1 MDTPQISRRTMLI
14 GAASMFALAGCGLQR
29 GGMAGGMPSRTQVV
43 VHTGPGGGSDVFAR
57 QVIKLMQTDKLIA
70 ENWPVRNQTEGSG
83 IGAMSYLRG
92 RKGRVDTIAAVTPT
106 WLVTPLTLSGTTVS
120 ITELQPIAAL
130 LVEPQIVAVHADAPF
145 RTVTDF
151 IEGAKKQPDHLVQVG
166 GSITATDSLTGKA
179 LQAKTNTQ
187 WKYLSFAD
195 SGQRIAALLRGDAQM
210 MIGAST
216 DFLDQVKVGAV
227 RVIATVA
234 DRKVATFPDLTSIT
248 AQGLDV
254 GPLPEE
260 FRGFVGPPEMPAD
273 ALQYD
278 QDTFQKL
285 VSAPG
290 WNDFVDENGSVTDYL
305 DAPKFGSFLK
315 EQNDSLKVLI
325 NSIGLADQ

>member
-1 MDTPQISRRTMLI
+1 
-14 GAASMFALAGCGLQR
+14 
-29 GGMAGGMPSRTQVV
+29 
-43 VHTGPGGGSDVFAR
+43 
-57 QVIKLMQTDKLIA
+57 
-70 ENWPVRNQTEGSG
+70 
-83 IGAMSYLRG
+83 
-92 RKGRVDTIAAVTPT
+92 
-106 WLVTPLTLSGTTVS
+106 
-120 ITELQPIAAL
+120 
-130 LVEPQIVAVHADAPF
+130 
-145 RTVTDF
+145 
-151 IEGAKKQPDHLVQVG
+151 
-166 GSITATDSLTGKA
+166 
-179 LQAKTNTQ
+179 
-187 WKYLSFAD
+187 
-195 SGQRIAALLRGDAQM
+195 
-210 MIGAST
+210 
-216 DFLDQVKVGAV
+216 
-227 RVIATVA
+227 VIATVA

-273 ALQYD
+273 ALQYY